1 MAKKKTKKKAQRKKP
16 TGRKDSPAPK
26 GVKHLVIVESPN
38 KKGSIRR
45 ILGDDYIVMA
55 SSGHFRSLYE
65 RTPFREPPGK
75 EIFPDHED
83 AARDVAAFLKMFP
96 AKAGSDP
103 MRPETNTAR
112 YLGVDRQDGAYIP
125 IYRITNYRVIPN
137 IVEVIRDRLGKG
149 SRIYL
154 ATDPDREGEGIAWHL
169 REEIQA
175 AGISKSIQF
184 RRIRF
189 HAIAR
194 REIDEAMEAA
204 EKDLNHGFV
213 AAYQARE
220 VLDRLIGYPASRA
233 LWAMNLRG
241 PGNRGLSLGRV
252 QFAAM
257 DMLLTDEEKAL
268 QQLPSITHKV
278 QATARAQG
286 QSFPVTLTLDTP
298 IEDEAQ
304 VKSWLESQPA
314 VVADYHQETRN
325 FWPRAPFKTST
336 YQADMNRYHGVKADT
351 ALKRAQ
357 TLFECGECTYIRTD
371 SEEVSGAGAFEI
383 KKMVSDMGFTDR
395 GHVRSGKK
403 GKNAQ
408 EGHEALR
415 PKNHDLAEMLIRSIK
430 NGEDFSSSGA
440 NGWEAPILRAFELI
454 FRRATAAAMEDAEG
468 DSRTVLLNHAAVP
481 GEQFEGVSLKL
492 LKTGFYDVWRYENP
506 ETAHEVPRL
515 KPGEK
520 VKLSEVEFVSSA
532 RSAPRASAS
541 SLIMRM
547 DKAGI
552 GRPSSNGKLLET
564 LEDRGYVKQGM
575 SRFGMYVT
583 MLAREGLGETL
594 NLDTTQRMEEALQE
608 LLDTPQK
615 VLDDRTFEAL
625 DSFYQPFAKR
635 LDYLRN
641 IGAQFGRDAGNVRGF
656 LDKVHYK
663 KVSGIYGISE
673 KEDADLQGAL
683 EACRPGF
690 FRPWGSVSYF
700 GRALPDHTGVFVC
713 FWWRDHPKQKQ
724 RDLVGRL
731 YYLFQDRE
739 GNPMTMMVSMLGTSN
754 EEIPGMLD
762 RLDWAAKKVM
772 GRPVMGY
779 PEAWGAFIGILRE
792 SQRQEMRLVFDPDG
806 SFPIL
811 NRADGRNTVHAL
823 VFGASNTD

>member
-1 MAKKKTKKKAQRKKP
+1 MATVALLWLVLVLSACGPKP
-16 TGRKDSPAPK
+16 LLSKVSLSEDLITPNADHDRDI
-26 GVKHLVIVESPN
+26 LVIQYDLSRSAEV
-38 KKGSIRR
+38 SI
-45 ILGDDYIVMA
+45 Y
-55 SSGHFRSLYE
+55 F
-65 RTPFREPPGK
+65 
-75 EIFPDHED
+75 ED
-83 AARDVAAFLKMFP
+83 Q
-96 AKAGSDP
+96 
-103 MRPETNTAR
+103 N
-112 YLGVDRQDGAYIP
+112 
-125 IYRITNYRVIPN
+125 
-137 IVEVIRDRLGKG
+137 
-149 SRIYL
+149 
-154 ATDPDREGEGIAWHL
+154 
-169 REEIQA
+169 
-175 AGISKSIQF
+175 
-184 RRIRF
+184 
-189 HAIAR
+189 
-194 REIDEAMEAA
+194 
-204 EKDLNHGFV
+204 
-213 AAYQARE
+213 
-220 VLDRLIGYPASRA
+220 
-233 LWAMNLRG
+233 
-241 PGNRGLSLGRV
+241 GNRTYYRDHVLHAPSV
-252 QFAAM
+252 EEPYQVYFAGVV
-257 DMLLTDEEKAL
+257 D
-268 QQLPSITHKV
+268 
-278 QATARAQG
+278 G
-286 QSFPVTLTLDTP
+286 YTL
-298 IEDEAQ
+298 
-304 VKSWLESQPA
+304 
-314 VVADYHQETRN
+314 
-325 FWPRAPFKTST
+325 
-336 YQADMNRYHGVKADT
+336 
-351 ALKRAQ
+351 
-357 TLFECGECTYIRTD
+357 
-371 SEEVSGAGAFEI
+371 
-383 KKMVSDMGFTDR
+383 
-395 GHVRSGKK
+395 
-403 GKNAQ
+403 
-408 EGHEALR
+408 
-415 PKNHDLAEMLIRSIK
+415 
-430 NGEDFSSSGA
+430 
-440 NGWEAPILRAFELI
+440 
-454 FRRATAAAMEDAEG
+454 
-468 DSRTVLLNHAAVP
+468 P